1 MDNPTFVHDE
11 DIPLIDYN
19 DDDDYEEE
27 SRYDTLDSSRI
38 EETSFT
44 EQPAVRLRLRN
55 RLLRNYLENLYKYLD
70 VDGNIDLVDTNLFKV
85 EKYKSGAE
93 KFSFYNGE
101 DWVSLTNKRNGK
113 FLSKITIRNKFGGIE
128 RMKRILTIEGDIP
141 DFNKSVT
148 FAKKLQEQLPTDLEM
163 EDIPLL
169 DLGNLAE
176 QVHIAT
182 REAATNT
189 DLDMREF
196 LGIDKALRRVQGE
209 IINNTAK
216 LSELDKKLARD
227 REKLDEIK
235 NDPLYSEEL
244 KNRIQERIDNAET
257 ERDARLEVLSMN
269 KKELRS
275 QISRIKETITK
286 ILDSDTSL
294 AEKLRTLF
302 REQGITLV
310 AIITAIGM
318 IISTIVVSLTGGG
331 GAASSGGPTPKDNNK
346 LVEWFKDKLK
356 RLSNALKRLAGKAV
370 GALPGIIGSIFG
382 AILNFLAKAVGFA
395 AKYVWTFLVFIVG
408 AVATWLYTRLH

>member
-11 DIPLIDYN
+11 DIPLID
-19 DDDDYEEE
+19 DDYDEEE

-38 EETSFT
+38 EETSFI
-44 EQPAVRLRLRN
+44 EQPAVRLRQRN
-55 RLLRNYLENLYKYLD
+55 RLLRNYLENLYKYLN

-85 EKYKSGAE
+85 EKYKNGAE

-101 DWVSLTNKRNGK
+101 DWVSLTNKRTGK

-128 RMKRILTIEGDIP
+128 RMKRILSIEGDIP
-141 DFNKSVT
+141 DFNQSVT

-227 REKLDEIK
+227 REKLEEIK

-331 GAASSGGPTPKDNNK
+331 GAASSGGPPPKDNNK
-346 LVEWFKDKLK
+346 LIEWFKDKLK

-408 AVATWLYTRLH
+408 AVATWLYTHR

>member
-1 MDNPTFVHDE
+1 
-11 DIPLIDYN
+11 
-19 DDDDYEEE
+19 
-27 SRYDTLDSSRI
+27 
-38 EETSFT
+38 
-44 EQPAVRLRLRN
+44 
-55 RLLRNYLENLYKYLD
+55 
-70 VDGNIDLVDTNLFKV
+70 
-85 EKYKSGAE
+85 
-93 KFSFYNGE
+93 
-101 DWVSLTNKRNGK
+101 
-113 FLSKITIRNKFGGIE
+113 
-128 RMKRILTIEGDIP
+128 MKRILSID
-141 DFNKSVT
+141 DVS

-163 EDIPLL
+163 ENIPLQ
-169 DLGNLAE
+169 DLGNLVE

-189 DLDMREF
+189 DIDMKEF

-216 LSELDKKLARD
+216 LSEIDKELASD
-227 REKLDEIK
+227 REKLEEIK

-318 IISTIVVSLTGGG
+318 IISTIVVSLTGGR
-331 GAASSGGPTPKDNNK
+331 GAASSAGSPPKDNNK
-346 LVEWFKDKLK
+346 LIEWFKDKLK
-356 RLSNALKRLAGKAV
+356 NLSNALKRLAGKALA
-370 GALPGIIGSIFG
+370 ALPGIIGSVFG
-382 AILNFLAKAVGFA
+382 AILNFLAKAAGFA
-395 AKYVWTFLVFIVG
+395 AQHVWTFLVFIVG
-408 AVATWLYTRLH
+408 AVATWLYTHR

>member
-11 DIPLIDYN
+11 DIPLID
-19 DDDDYEEE
+19 DDYDEEE
-27 SRYDTLDSSRI
+27 SRYDTPDSSRI

-44 EQPAVRLRLRN
+44 EQPAVRLRQRN
-55 RLLRNYLENLYKYLD
+55 RLLRNYLEDLYKYLD
-70 VDGNIDLVDTNLFKV
+70 VDGNIDLVDTSLFKV
-85 EKYKSGAE
+85 EKSKSGAVE
-93 KFSFYNGE
+93 FSFYNGE
-101 DWVSLTNKRNGK
+101 DWVSLTNKRTGN
-113 FLSKITIRNKFGGIE
+113 FLAKITIRNKFGGIE
-128 RMKRILTIEGDIP
+128 RMKRILSID
-141 DFNKSVT
+141 DVS

-163 EDIPLL
+163 ENIPLQ

-176 QVHIAT
+176 QVHVAT

-209 IINNTAK
+209 IINNTSK

-227 REKLDEIK
+227 REKLEEIK
-235 NDPLYSEEL
+235 NDPSYSEEL

-257 ERDARLEVLSMN
+257 EREARLEVLSMN
-269 KKELRS
+269 KKELQS

-331 GAASSGGPTPKDNNK
+331 GSSGGGPPPKDNNK

-356 RLSNALKRLAGKAV
+356 RLSDALKRLAVKAV

-382 AILNFLAKAVGFA
+382 AILNFLAKAAGFA
-395 AKYVWTFLVFIVG
+395 AQHVWAFLVFVVG
-408 AVATWLYTRLH
+408 AVAAWVYTRK

>member
-11 DIPLIDYN
+11 DIPLID
-19 DDDDYEEE
+19 DDYDEEE
-27 SRYDTLDSSRI
+27 SRYDTPDSSRI

-44 EQPAVRLRLRN
+44 EQPAVRLRQRN
-55 RLLRNYLENLYKYLD
+55 RLLRNYLEDLYKYLD
-70 VDGNIDLVDTNLFKV
+70 VDGNIDLVDTSLFKV
-85 EKYKSGAE
+85 EKSKSGAVE
-93 KFSFYNGE
+93 FSFYNGE
-101 DWVSLTNKRNGK
+101 DWVSLTNKRTGN
-113 FLSKITIRNKFGGIE
+113 FLAKITIRNKFGGIE
-128 RMKRILTIEGDIP
+128 RMKRILSID
-141 DFNKSVT
+141 DVS

-163 EDIPLL
+163 ENIPLQ

-176 QVHIAT
+176 QVHVAT

-209 IINNTAK
+209 IINNTSK

-227 REKLDEIK
+227 REKLEEIK
-235 NDPLYSEEL
+235 NDPSYSEEL

-331 GAASSGGPTPKDNNK
+331 GAASSGGGPPPKDNNK

-356 RLSNALKRLAGKAV
+356 RLSDALKRLAVKAV

-382 AILNFLAKAVGFA
+382 AILNFLAKAAGFA
-395 AKYVWTFLVFIVG
+395 AQHVWAFLVFVVG
-408 AVATWLYTRLH
+408 AVATWVYTRK

>member
-11 DIPLIDYN
+11 DIPLID
-19 DDDDYEEE
+19 DDYDDYDEEEE
-27 SRYDTLDSSRI
+27 SRYDTPDSSRI
-38 EETSFT
+38 KETSFT
-44 EQPAVRLRLRN
+44 EQPAVRLRQRN
-55 RLLRNYLENLYKYLD
+55 RLLRNYLEDLYKYLD
-70 VDGNIDLVDTNLFKV
+70 VDGNIDLVDINLFKV
-85 EKYKSGAE
+85 EKSKSGAVE
-93 KFSFYNGE
+93 FSFYDGE
-101 DWVSLTNKRNGK
+101 DWVSLTNKRTGK
-113 FLSKITIRNKFGGIE
+113 FLAKTTIRNKFGGE
-128 RMKRILTIEGDIP
+128 NRMKRILSIYDV
-141 DFNKSVT
+141 S

-163 EDIPLL
+163 ENIPLQ
-169 DLGNLAE
+169 DLGNLVE
-176 QVHIAT
+176 QVHVAT
-182 REAATNT
+182 RESATNT
-189 DLDMREF
+189 DIDMREF

-235 NDPLYSEEL
+235 NDPSYSEEL

-269 KKELRS
+269 KKELQS

-331 GAASSGGPTPKDNNK
+331 GAASSGGPPPKNNNK
-346 LVEWFKDKLK
+346 LIEWFKDKLK

-370 GALPGIIGSIFG
+370 GALPGIIGSVFG

-408 AVATWLYTRLH
+408 VVATWLYTHR

>member
-11 DIPLIDYN
+11 DIPLID
-19 DDDDYEEE
+19 DDYDDYDDEEEEE
-27 SRYDTLDSSRI
+27 SRYDTPDSSRI
-38 EETSFT
+38 KETSFT
-44 EQPAVRLRLRN
+44 EQPAVRLRQRN
-55 RLLRNYLENLYKYLD
+55 RLLRNYLEDLYKYLD
-70 VDGNIDLVDTNLFKV
+70 VDGNIDLVDINLFKV
-85 EKYKSGAE
+85 EKSKSGAVE
-93 KFSFYNGE
+93 FSFYDGE
-101 DWVSLTNKRNGK
+101 DWVSLTNKRTGE
-113 FLSKITIRNKFGGIE
+113 FLAKTTIRNKFGGE
-128 RMKRILTIEGDIP
+128 NRMKRILSIYDV
-141 DFNKSVT
+141 S

-163 EDIPLL
+163 ENIPLQ

-176 QVHIAT
+176 QVHVAT

-235 NDPLYSEEL
+235 NDPSYSEEL

-269 KKELRS
+269 KKELQS

-331 GAASSGGPTPKDNNK
+331 GAASSGGPPPKDNNK
-346 LVEWFKDKLK
+346 LIEWFKDKLK

-370 GALPGIIGSIFG
+370 GALPGIIGSVFG

-408 AVATWLYTRLH
+408 VVATWLYTHR

>member
-11 DIPLIDYN
+11 DIPLID
-19 DDDDYEEE
+19 DDDYKEE
-27 SRYDTLDSSRI
+27 SRYDTPDSSRI

-44 EQPAVRLRLRN
+44 EQPAVRLRQRN
-55 RLLRNYLENLYKYLD
+55 RLLRNYLEDLYKYLN
-70 VDGNIDLVDTNLFKV
+70 VDGNIDLVDINLFKV
-85 EKYKSGAE
+85 EKSKSGTVE
-93 KFSFYNGE
+93 FSFYDGE
-101 DWVSLTNKRNGK
+101 DWVSLTNKRTGE
-113 FLSKITIRNKFGGIE
+113 FLAKTTIRNKFGGE
-128 RMKRILTIEGDIP
+128 NRMKRILSIYDV
-141 DFNKSVT
+141 S

-169 DLGNLAE
+169 DLANLAE

-216 LSELDKKLARD
+216 LSELDKNLARD
-227 REKLDEIK
+227 REKLEEIK

-331 GAASSGGPTPKDNNK
+331 GAASSGGGPTPKDNNK

>member
-1 MDNPTFVHDE
+1 MIMIMMKKNRDMILQT
-11 DIPLIDYN
+11 
-19 DDDDYEEE
+19 
-27 SRYDTLDSSRI
+27 SSRI

-44 EQPAVRLRLRN
+44 EQPAVRLRQRN
-55 RLLRNYLENLYKYLD
+55 RLLRNYLEDLYKYLD
-70 VDGNIDLVDTNLFKV
+70 VDGNIDLVDINLFKV
-85 EKYKSGAE
+85 EKSKSGAVE
-93 KFSFYNGE
+93 FSFYDGE
-101 DWVSLTNKRNGK
+101 DWVSLTNKRTGE
-113 FLSKITIRNKFGGIE
+113 FLAKTTIRNKFGGE
-128 RMKRILTIEGDIP
+128 NRMKRILSIYDV
-141 DFNKSVT
+141 S

-163 EDIPLL
+163 ENIPLQ
-169 DLGNLAE
+169 DLGNLVE
-176 QVHIAT
+176 QVHVAT
-182 REAATNT
+182 RESATNT
-189 DLDMREF
+189 DIDMREF

-235 NDPLYSEEL
+235 NDPSYSEEL

-269 KKELRS
+269 KKELQS

-331 GAASSGGPTPKDNNK
+331 GAASSGGPPPKNNNK
-346 LVEWFKDKLK
+346 LIEWFKDKLK

-370 GALPGIIGSIFG
+370 GALPGIIGSVFG

-408 AVATWLYTRLH
+408 VVATWLYTHR

>member
-1 MDNPTFVHDE
+1 M
-11 DIPLIDYN
+11 
-19 DDDDYEEE
+19 
-27 SRYDTLDSSRI
+27 
-38 EETSFT
+38 
-44 EQPAVRLRLRN
+44 
-55 RLLRNYLENLYKYLD
+55 LRNYLEDLYKYLD
-70 VDGNIDLVDTNLFKV
+70 VDGNIDLVDTSLFKV
-85 EKYKSGAE
+85 EKSKSGAVE
-93 KFSFYNGE
+93 FSFYNGE
-101 DWVSLTNKRNGK
+101 DWVSLTNKRTGN
-113 FLSKITIRNKFGGIE
+113 FLAKITIRNKFGGIE
-128 RMKRILTIEGDIP
+128 RMKRILSID
-141 DFNKSVT
+141 DVS

-163 EDIPLL
+163 ENIPLQ

-176 QVHIAT
+176 QVHVAT

-209 IINNTAK
+209 IINNTSK
-216 LSELDKKLARD
+216 LSELDKTLARD
-227 REKLDEIK
+227 REKLEEIK
-235 NDPLYSEEL
+235 NDPSYSEEL

-269 KKELRS
+269 KKELQS

-318 IISTIVVSLTGGG
+318 IISTILVSLTGGG
-331 GAASSGGPTPKDNNK
+331 GSSGGGPPPKDNNK

-356 RLSNALKRLAGKAV
+356 RLSDALKRLAVKAV

-382 AILNFLAKAVGFA
+382 AILNFLAKAAGFA
-395 AKYVWTFLVFIVG
+395 AQHVWAFLVFVVG
-408 AVATWLYTRLH
+408 AVAAWVYTRK

>member
-1 MDNPTFVHDE
+1 MMIMMN
-11 DIPLIDYN
+11 
-19 DDDDYEEE
+19 EEE
-27 SRYDTLDSSRI
+27 SRYDTPDSSRI

-44 EQPAVRLRLRN
+44 EQPAVRLRQRN
-55 RLLRNYLENLYKYLD
+55 RLLRNYLEDLYKYLD
-70 VDGNIDLVDTNLFKV
+70 VDGNIDLVDTSLFKV
-85 EKYKSGAE
+85 EKYKSGAI
-93 KFSFYNGE
+93 KLSFYNGE
-101 DWVSLTNKRNGK
+101 DWVSLTNKRTGK
-113 FLSKITIRNKFGGIE
+113 FLAKITIRNKFGGIE
-128 RMKRILTIEGDIP
+128 RMKRILSID
-141 DFNKSVT
+141 DDVS

-163 EDIPLL
+163 ENIPLQ

-176 QVHIAT
+176 QVHVAT

-227 REKLDEIK
+227 REKLEEIK

-244 KNRIQERIDNAET
+244 KNRIQERIDNAEI

-331 GAASSGGPTPKDNNK
+331 GAASSGGPPPKDNNK
-346 LVEWFKDKLK
+346 LIEWFKDKLK

-370 GALPGIIGSIFG
+370 GALPGIIGSVFG

-395 AKYVWTFLVFIVG
+395 AQHVWTFLVFIVG
-408 AVATWLYTRLH
+408 AVATWLYTR

>member
-11 DIPLIDYN
+11 DIPLID

-27 SRYDTLDSSRI
+27 SRYDTSDSSRI

-85 EKYKSGAE
+85 EKYKNGAE

-209 IINNTAK
+209 IINNTSK

-227 REKLDEIK
+227 REKLEEIK

-244 KNRIQERIDNAET
+244 KNRIQERIDNAEA

-269 KKELRS
+269 KKELRN

-331 GAASSGGPTPKDNNK
+331 GAASSGGGPPPKDNNNK
-346 LVEWFKDKLK
+346 LSRMVQ
-356 RLSNALKRLAGKAV
+356 R
-370 GALPGIIGSIFG
+370 
-382 AILNFLAKAVGFA
+382 
-395 AKYVWTFLVFIVG
+395 
-408 AVATWLYTRLH
+408 

>member
-11 DIPLIDYN
+11 DIPLID
-19 DDDDYEEE
+19 DDYDEEE
-27 SRYDTLDSSRI
+27 SRYDTPDSSRI

-44 EQPAVRLRLRN
+44 EQPAVRLRQRN
-55 RLLRNYLENLYKYLD
+55 RLLRNYLEDLYKYLD
-70 VDGNIDLVDTNLFKV
+70 VDGNIDLVDTSLFKV
-85 EKYKSGAE
+85 EKSKSGAVE
-93 KFSFYNGE
+93 FSFYNGE
-101 DWVSLTNKRNGK
+101 DWVSLTNKRTGN
-113 FLSKITIRNKFGGIE
+113 FLAKITIRNKFGGIE
-128 RMKRILTIEGDIP
+128 RMKRILSID
-141 DFNKSVT
+141 DVS

-163 EDIPLL
+163 ENIPLQ

-176 QVHIAT
+176 QVHVAT

-209 IINNTAK
+209 LINNTSK

-227 REKLDEIK
+227 REKLEEIK
-235 NDPLYSEEL
+235 NDPSYSEEL

-257 ERDARLEVLSMN
+257 EREARLEVLSMN
-269 KKELRS
+269 KKELQS

-318 IISTIVVSLTGGG
+318 IISTILVSLTGGG
-331 GAASSGGPTPKDNNK
+331 GSSGGGPPPKDNNK

-356 RLSNALKRLAGKAV
+356 RLSDALKRLAVKAV

-382 AILNFLAKAVGFA
+382 AILNFLAKAAGFA
-395 AKYVWTFLVFIVG
+395 AQHVWAFLVFVVG
-408 AVATWLYTRLH
+408 AVAAWVYTRK

>member
-11 DIPLIDYN
+11 DIPLID
-19 DDDDYEEE
+19 DDYDEEE
-27 SRYDTLDSSRI
+27 SRYDTPDSSRI

-44 EQPAVRLRLRN
+44 EQPAVRLRQRN
-55 RLLRNYLENLYKYLD
+55 RLLRNYLEDLYKYLD
-70 VDGNIDLVDTNLFKV
+70 VDGNIDLVDTSLFKV
-85 EKYKSGAE
+85 EKSKSGAVE
-93 KFSFYNGE
+93 FSFYNGE
-101 DWVSLTNKRNGK
+101 DWVSLTNKRTGN
-113 FLSKITIRNKFGGIE
+113 FLAKITIRNKFGGIE
-128 RMKRILTIEGDIP
+128 RMKRILSID
-141 DFNKSVT
+141 DVS

-163 EDIPLL
+163 ENIPLQ

-176 QVHIAT
+176 QVHVAT

-209 IINNTAK
+209 LINNTSK
-216 LSELDKKLARD
+216 LSELDKKLACD
-227 REKLDEIK
+227 REKLEEIK
-235 NDPLYSEEL
+235 NDPSYSEEL

-269 KKELRS
+269 KKELQS

-318 IISTIVVSLTGGG
+318 IISTILVSLTGGG
-331 GAASSGGPTPKDNNK
+331 GSSGGGPPPKDNNK

-356 RLSNALKRLAGKAV
+356 RLSDALKRLAVKAV

-382 AILNFLAKAVGFA
+382 AILNFLAKAAGFA
-395 AKYVWTFLVFIVG
+395 AQHVWAFLVFVVG
-408 AVATWLYTRLH
+408 AVAAWVYTRK